1 MFRGRIKNIH
11 FVGIGGSGMSGIA
24 EVLLNMGYRV
34 TGSDL
39 KRTNTTE
46 RLSLLG
52 AVVYEG
58 HAEENIRGA
67 DCVVYSSAVR
77 MDNPELTEARRL
89 GIPIIPRAEML
100 SELMRMKYGIAIAG
114 THGKTTTTSMV
125 SSILSVAGLD
135 PTVVIGGRLLSTGSN
150 ARLGSGEFL
159 VAEADESDG
168 TFLKLTP
175 VLAVITNIDREHME
189 HYRNMEEVKNAY
201 VEFANRVPFYGCTML
216 YFDHPVVQDIL
227 PQIRRRYRTYGLS
240 PQADIHATS
249 VEQKAGRTRF
259 DIVVEGKCLGRVEI
273 GLPGEHNV
281 CNALASVGIALEL
294 EIDRDIIIE
303 GLRNFR
309 GVERRFQIKAEIDD
323 ILVVDDYGHHPV
335 EIRAVLDA
343 IKKNWQRRTIAVF
356 QPHRYSRTRDL
367 FMDFVHAFSDAD
379 VVVLTDIYP
388 AGEEPIEGVSSQG
401 LYRAM
406 KEHGYRNIHYIG
418 SAEKIPLFLESV
430 VRKGDMVITLG
441 AGDIW
446 QTGENFIKLL
456 ERRSSTVA
464 G

>member
-39 KRTNTTE
+39 RKSKVTE
-46 RLSLLG
+46 RLASLG
-52 AVVYEG
+52 ALVYEG
-58 HAEENIRGA
+58 HARGNIKEA

-77 MDNPELTEARRL
+77 MDNPELEEARRL

-125 SSILSVAGLD
+125 ASILSAAGLD

-150 ARLGSGEFL
+150 ARLGGGEFL

-168 TFLKLTP
+168 SFLKLSP
-175 VLAVITNIDREHME
+175 VLSVITNIDREHME
-189 HYRNMEEVKNAY
+189 HYRDMDEVKRAY
-201 VEFANRVPFYGCTML
+201 VEFANRVPFYGCTLL
-216 YFDHPVVQDIL
+216 YFDHPVIQDIL
-227 PQIRRRYRTYGLS
+227 PQVKRRYRTYGLS
-240 PQADIHATS
+240 PQADIHATA
-249 VEQKAGRTRF
+249 VEQKRGRTRF
-259 DIVVEGKCLGRVEI
+259 DVVAEEELLGRVEI

-281 CNALASVGIALEL
+281 CNALAAVGIALEL
-294 EIDRDIIIE
+294 EIDKEKIVE
-303 GLRNFR
+303 GLRSFR
-309 GVERRFQIKAEIDD
+309 GVERRFQIKAD
-323 ILVVDDYGHHPV
+323 IGGVLVVDDYGHHPV
-335 EIRAVLDA
+335 EIRAVLGA
-343 IKKNWQRRTIAVF
+343 IKKNWQRRTVAVF

-379 VVVLTDIYP
+379 VVVLTEIYP
-388 AGEEPIEGVSSQG
+388 AGEEPIEGVSSKA
-401 LYRAM
+401 LYEAM
-406 KEHGYRNIHYIG
+406 KEAGYRNIHYIER
-418 SAEKIPLFLESV
+418 SKDVALLLESA
-430 VRKGDMVITLG
+430 VRRGDMVITLG

-446 QTGENFIKLL
+446 QAGERFVRLL
-456 ERRSSTVA
+456 EKRNSVA
-464 G
+464 TG

>member
-1 MFRGRIKNIH
+1 MFRGRIRNIH

-39 KRTNTTE
+39 KSTRVTE
-46 RLSLLG
+46 RLSSLG
-52 AVVYEG
+52 AAVYEG
-58 HAEENIRGA
+58 HTGENIKDA
-67 DCVVYSSAVR
+67 DCVVYSSAIR
-77 MDNPELTEARRL
+77 MNNPELTEARSR

-125 SSILSVAGLD
+125 ASILYVAGLD

-168 TFLKLTP
+168 TFLKLSP
-175 VLAVITNIDREHME
+175 VLAVVTNIDREHME
-189 HYRNMEEVKNAY
+189 HYRDMEEVKKAY
-201 VEFANRVPFYGCTML
+201 VEFTNTVPFYGCTLL
-216 YFDHPVVQDIL
+216 YFDHPLIQEIL
-227 PQIRRRYRTYGLS
+227 PQVKRRYRTYGLS
-240 PQADIHATS
+240 PQADIHATG
-249 VEQKAGRTRF
+249 VEQEGGRCSF
-259 DIVVEGKCLGRVEI
+259 HVVAEQKSVGRVEI
-273 GLPGEHNV
+273 SLPGEHNV

-294 EIDRDIIIE
+294 EIDKDRIVE

-343 IKKNWQRRTIAVF
+343 IKKNWKRRTIAVF
-356 QPHRYSRTRDL
+356 QPHRYSRTKDL

-379 VVVLTDIYP
+379 VVVLTDVYP
-388 AGEEPIEGVSSQG
+388 AGEEPVEEIGSKR
-401 LYRAM
+401 LYEAM
-406 KEHGYRNIHYIG
+406 REHGYRNIHYIESMG
-418 SAEKIPLFLESV
+418 DIPLFLESA

-446 QTGENFIKLL
+446 QAGERFVKLL
-456 ERRSSTVA
+456 ERRNSIAT

>member
-39 KRTNTTE
+39 KSTRVTE
-46 RLSLLG
+46 RLSSLG

-58 HAEENIRGA
+58 HRGENIKDA

-77 MDNPELTEARRL
+77 MSNPELTEARSR

-125 SSILSVAGLD
+125 ASILSVAGLD

-175 VLAVITNIDREHME
+175 VLAVVTSIDREHME
-189 HYRNMEEVKNAY
+189 HYRDMEEVKKAY
-201 VEFANRVPFYGCTML
+201 AEFTNTVPFYGCTLL
-216 YFDHPVVQDIL
+216 YFDHPLIQEIL
-227 PQIRRRYRTYGLS
+227 PQVKRRYRTYGLS
-240 PQADIHATS
+240 PQADIHATG
-249 VEQKAGRTRF
+249 VEQKGGRCSF
-259 DIVVEGKCLGRVEI
+259 HVVAEQRSVATVEI
-273 GLPGEHNV
+273 NLPGEHNV
-281 CNALASVGIALEL
+281 CNALAAVGIALEL
-294 EIDRDIIIE
+294 EIDKDRITE

-323 ILVVDDYGHHPV
+323 ILIVDDYGHHPV

-343 IKKNWQRRTIAVF
+343 IKKNWKRRTIAVF
-356 QPHRYSRTRDL
+356 QPHRYSRTKDL

-388 AGEEPIEGVSSQG
+388 AGEEPVEEISSKR
-401 LYRAM
+401 LYEAM
-406 KEHGYRNIHYIG
+406 KEHGYRNIHYIE
-418 SAEKIPLFLESV
+418 SMEDIPLFLEST

-446 QTGENFIKLL
+446 QAGERFVKLL
-456 ERRSSTVA
+456 ERRNSIAT